1 MESWYNTCIDTQ
13 IENTMTKA
21 EMIDYIAETSVE
33 AMDIGELMAYAQEM
47 MVKELTKQSKAEI
60 QDQYEYLTN

>member
-1 MESWYNTCIDTQ
+1 
-13 IENTMTKA
+13 MTKT

-47 MVKELTKQSKAEI
+47 MAKELAKQSKAEI

>member
-1 MESWYNTCIDTQ
+1 MGYNTPIDTR
-13 IENTMTKA
+13 IGNKMTKT

-47 MVKELTKQSKAEI
+47 MAKELARQSKAEI

>member
-1 MESWYNTCIDTQ
+1 
-13 IENTMTKA
+13 MTKT
-21 EMIDYIAETSVE
+21 EMIDFIAETSIE

-47 MVKELTKQSKAEI
+47 MVKELTKQSKADI